1 MSGQQEIKYK
11 MLRAVIKAAR
21 WRKMHLKDNTAAF
34 IIATVTGII
43 VGFAAFLLKWM
54 IGGVT
59 HLLTQKMHLAGANW
73 FFLLIPIIGILL
85 TGIYVRYIL
94 RDDITHCVSK
104 LMAKLKK
111 KIYKLRFHLT
121 YAPLIGSTLTLG
133 FGGSAGSEGPI
144 AYAGAAVGSNMARLM
159 RFSPELMMIM
169 VGCGAGAGIAG
180 IFKAPIGGFLFTLEV
195 LRMQL
200 TTVSVIALLTSS
212 IVAGM
217 TAFAL
222 SGFTYDLAFPGV
234 HLFEPEM
241 SIWYLVLGVVC
252 GLYALYYSTMMSRME
267 RVYDHIKSPWLKN
280 LAGCVVLAVSIF
292 LFPSLYGEGYDVMG
306 MLLQGQHHAIT
317 DGSMFYS
324 IDPDTWGIIL
334 VCAGIMLLKTFAC
347 SASNS
352 AGGVAGDFAPTLFAG
367 CIVGLFFGLIVNE
380 TFSANLPVSHFAFVA
395 MAGVMTGIVR
405 APLMALFLVVEMSGC
420 QTLFLPALIVT
431 GISFGIVKLVTRGE
445 DYYAYRHLRKPML
458 KGRISQNK

>member
-1 MSGQQEIKYK
+1 MSGQQEIKYR

-21 WRKMHLKDNTAAF
+21 WRKMHLTDNTAAF

-43 VGFAAFLLKWM
+43 VGFAAFVLKWM
-54 IGGVT
+54 IGCVT
-59 HLLTQKMHLAGANW
+59 HLLTQKMHVYGENW
-73 FFLLIPIIGILL
+73 FFLLIPVIGILL

-94 RDDITHCVSK
+94 RDDITHGVSK
-104 LMAKLKK
+104 LMAKLKN

-267 RVYDHIKSPWLKN
+267 RVYNH
-280 LAGCVVLAVSIF
+280 
-292 LFPSLYGEGYDVMG
+292 
-306 MLLQGQHHAIT
+306 
-317 DGSMFYS
+317 
-324 IDPDTWGIIL
+324 
-334 VCAGIMLLKTFAC
+334 
-347 SASNS
+347 
-352 AGGVAGDFAPTLFAG
+352 
-367 CIVGLFFGLIVNE
+367 
-380 TFSANLPVSHFAFVA
+380 
-395 MAGVMTGIVR
+395 
-405 APLMALFLVVEMSGC
+405 
-420 QTLFLPALIVT
+420 
-431 GISFGIVKLVTRGE
+431 
-445 DYYAYRHLRKPML
+445 
-458 KGRISQNK
+458 